1 MSRPGRVAA
10 LLAAAVTVTAFCAA
24 DVLARGYPF
33 GPRTRAVN
41 DLGNQYVPF
50 HAHLWDLLHGR
61 SDGGLLVNWQSGY
74 GSSFLPDLG
83 TYLGSPFALLVG
95 LFPRDEID
103 LAVYV
108 ITGLATAAA
117 AVAMAC
123 LLPALRPGRW
133 WAAGLLGASY
143 ALCGW
148 SVADAAVNPMWLDGL
163 IALPLLCLVGE
174 WTLAGRHRLLG
185 VLVVALAWTANFYTA
200 YMATLGAGLVLLLR
214 LWLTRPARGAALAA
228 AGRAVLTVALGTGLA
243 APLVTVVW
251 FGTRHACPGQVRPFT
266 PVPTEDLL
274 ARLLPATYGFG
285 SPAGY
290 VGITALLLALA
301 LPFHRAV
308 PGRVRTGWT
317 ALVLGTALSAQWAP
331 THLLWHAFATPQGSP
346 YRQTFVLCGLLVI
359 AAWHALSYGPPDRR
373 ALTAA
378 AGLLALITTLASR
391 GELVRPPTWPVLLLA
406 TTGALGGLVL
416 LARADAG
423 GRTPPFDPGGPPP
436 PGRAGAGR
444 RTWSAGPGRPALR
457 GRVGTGRRARLA
469 GLGGLTLPGRV
480 GAARRARSVGLGGL
494 PRLGRAG
501 AGRRAWSVGLGGPA
515 LLGRAGAGRR
525 AWSSDLGGMPL
536 PSRADARWRTR
547 LAGLGGLTLP
557 GRVGAARR
565 ARSAGLGGPALLGRG
580 GAGHRARSAGLGGLP
595 LLGRAGAGRRARP
608 ADLGGPTRAGAGRHT
623 RLAGLAVVVLLGAQL
638 GETVATSAVATRH
651 RLAHLDDYAPW
662 GQRQQRQ
669 AAVVAGADDWPR
681 RRTDPGREQTVA
693 NDPLLVGGQ
702 GAQYYSSL
710 TSDVLSRTLTA
721 LGGGWTSRG
730 RSVQSLDN
738 AVTDVLFSVGARV
751 HSPPDPHQRQLPGD
765 GGPVT
770 VTRQAVPPLVTV
782 RSAPDRT
789 PFGPSPYRNQELLLG
804 SRVYTLPS
812 TAVLDDTGEPA
823 RGRRVGSGDA
833 LDRPVITARC
843 PAGSQV
849 HLWAPHFS
857 GTARLAGAPATAR
870 FTFVH
875 PRSSAA
881 MEPLGRAPASGRLR
895 VELTPDRP
903 GRIPVGAV
911 GCLDTARLRAAAA
924 RLRATGA
931 TAVTVSDG
939 TLRAELPAGSRGVAV
954 VAAPRIAGWRCATG
968 DGPARPAGEY
978 HGLIAVPLPGTPT
991 STSLTCTFRPPGLK
1005 LGTAV
1010 GTASL
1015 LTLALLT
1022 TITATRRRRLGRH
1035 TAPPAPATPT
1045 EPPMPSAPATPSVP
1059 TTTPSRPA

>member
-1 MSRPGRVAA
+1 MSRPGRAAA

-108 ITGLATAAA
+108 ITGLKTAAA

-285 SPAGY
+285 SPAAY
-290 VGITALLLALA
+290 VGITALLLGLA

-308 PGRVRTGWT
+308 PARVRTGWT

-331 THLLWHAFATPQGSP
+331 THLLWHAFATPQGSS

-378 AGLLALITTLASR
+378 GVLLALITTLASR
-391 GELVRPPTWPVLLLA
+391 GELVRPHTWPVLLLA
-406 TTGALGGLVL
+406 TTGALGGLAL
-416 LARADAG
+416 LTRADAG
-423 GRTPPFDPGGPPP
+423 GRTRPFDPGGPPL
-436 PGRAGAGR
+436 PGPAGAGR

-457 GRVGTGRRARLA
+457 GRVGTGRRTRPA
-469 GLGGLTLPGRV
+469 GLDGLTLLRRV
-480 GAARRARSVGLGGL
+480 GAARRARSTGLG
-494 PRLGRAG
+494 R
-501 AGRRAWSVGLGGPA
+501 PA
-515 LLGRAGAGRR
+515 LLGRAG
-525 AWSSDLGGMPL
+525 
-536 PSRADARWRTR
+536 T
-547 LAGLGGLTLP
+547 
-557 GRVGAARR
+557 
-565 ARSAGLGGPALLGRG
+565 
-580 GAGHRARSAGLGGLP
+580 GHRARSVGLDGLP
-595 LLGRAGAGRRARP
+595 LLGRAAAGRRARP
-608 ADLGGPTRAGAGRHT
+608 ADLGGPTRAGAGRPT

-638 GETVATSAVATRH
+638 GETAVTSAVATRH

-751 HSPPDPHQRQLPGD
+751 HSPPDPHQRQLPGE
-765 GGPVT
+765 GGPLT

-804 SRVYTLPS
+804 SRVYTLPR

-823 RGRRVGSGDA
+823 RGRRVGPGDA
-833 LDRPVITARC
+833 LARPVITARC

-857 GTARLAGAPATAR
+857 GTARLAGAPGTAR

-875 PRSSAA
+875 PRSRAA

-978 HGLIAVPLPGTPT
+978 HGLLAVPLPDTPT
-991 STSLTCTFRPPGLK
+991 STSLTCTFHPPGLK

-1010 GTASL
+1010 AAASL

-1022 TITATRRRRLGRH
+1022 TVTATRRRRLGRH

-1045 EPPMPSAPATPSVP
+1045 ERPMPAAPATPSVP